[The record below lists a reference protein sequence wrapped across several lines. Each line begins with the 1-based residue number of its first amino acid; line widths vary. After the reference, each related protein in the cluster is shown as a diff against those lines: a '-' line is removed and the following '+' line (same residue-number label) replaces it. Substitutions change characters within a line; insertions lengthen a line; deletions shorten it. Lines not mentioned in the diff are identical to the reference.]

1 MTITLTPRWMGGH
14 VAFPS
19 SVNGKLLRGFKEG
32 NSTIQFPLKK
42 KKKERERERKE
53 ERRKKEKEER
63 NKKEGR
69 KKKNSLAKE
78 GGSYQQYQHLW

>member
-42 KKKERERERKE
+42 KKKRERERKKGRE
-53 ERRKKEKEER
+53 KKERKRRKK
-63 NKKEGR
+63 
-69 KKKNSLAKE
+69 
-78 GGSYQQYQHLW
+78 